1 MLLKTSLREIR
12 TSLGR
17 YLAIFSIIALGVGF
31 FAGLR
36 VTRAAMLNTADEYL
50 SELHMFDGRLLST
63 LGWTQED
70 VDAFAGL
77 AGVRAAAGVYSADFL
92 RAGESGSDTVLKAY
106 SLTSGINDL
115 CLQAGRLPE
124 KADECV
130 VDAWSFEE
138 SDIGKTV
145 RLSENNSADTI
156 DAFAYRE
163 YTIVGVAN
171 SPIYINY
178 ERGGTSLGNGTV
190 SAFVYLPEDGFTLDY
205 FTEID
210 VTFTDSG
217 RIYSDEYKA
226 AADAMEEPLQTL
238 ADERAQL
245 RYESLRA
252 DAQSEIDD
260 AQQKLNDAQSEL
272 ESGWS
277 DYRSAERQYQD
288 GLAKYESGM
297 SQYEDGQAQYE
308 SGLAR
313 YEEALAQYEQL
324 SASPAAGAM
333 GPQLT
338 QMKAQLD
345 ATAAQL
351 EASRQTL
358 ESTRAQLEA
367 SKRTL
372 DSTPAQL
379 AEAKDKLT
387 SGEQELAE
395 NRAKLDDAKAQ
406 LDELKT
412 PDTYVLGRGTNVGYA
427 CFESDT
433 NIVAGIS
440 RVFPL
445 FFFLLAA
452 LVCITT
458 MTRMV
463 EDQRTQLGTLMR
475 SASETGPSSSST
487 SSIPGARRSSAASS
501 GLSAGRTSSRRSCGC
516 RITSCTASRW
526 GFTSCSTG
534 ALRRYALR
542 VICSA
547 RWARRISSA
556 AAFCVRCRR
565 SSSARRRQRPAS
577 ASCSRR
583 SRSCGSG
590 WAFSRRSPCAT
601 FCAISSGFS

>member
-77 AGVRAAAGVYSADFL
+77 AGVRAAAGVYSVDFL

-226 AADAMEEPLQTL
+226 AADAMEEL
-238 ADERAQL
+238 
-245 RYESLRA
+245 SL
-252 DAQSEIDD
+252 IH
-260 AQQKLNDAQSEL
+260 
-272 ESGWS
+272 
-277 DYRSAERQYQD
+277 
-288 GLAKYESGM
+288 
-297 SQYEDGQAQYE
+297 
-308 SGLAR
+308 
-313 YEEALAQYEQL
+313 
-324 SASPAAGAM
+324 
-333 GPQLT
+333 
-338 QMKAQLD
+338 
-345 ATAAQL
+345 
-351 EASRQTL
+351 
-358 ESTRAQLEA
+358 
-367 SKRTL
+367 
-372 DSTPAQL
+372 
-379 AEAKDKLT
+379 
-387 SGEQELAE
+387 
-395 NRAKLDDAKAQ
+395 
-406 LDELKT
+406 
-412 PDTYVLGRGTNVGYA
+412 
-427 CFESDT
+427 
-433 NIVAGIS
+433 I
-440 RVFPL
+440 
-445 FFFLLAA
+445 
-452 LVCITT
+452 
-458 MTRMV
+458 
-463 EDQRTQLGTLMR
+463 
-475 SASETGPSSSST
+475 
-487 SSIPGARRSSAASS
+487 
-501 GLSAGRTSSRRSCGC
+501 
-516 RITSCTASRW
+516 
-526 GFTSCSTG
+526 
-534 ALRRYALR
+534 
-542 VICSA
+542 
-547 RWARRISSA
+547 
-556 AAFCVRCRR
+556 
-565 SSSARRRQRPAS
+565 
-577 ASCSRR
+577 
-583 SRSCGSG
+583 
-590 WAFSRRSPCAT
+590 
-601 FCAISSGFS
+601 

>member
-288 GLAKYESGM
+288 GLAKYESGL
-297 SQYEDGQAQYE
+297 SQYKDGQAQYE
-308 SGLAR
+308 SGLAQ

-333 GPQLT
+333 GPQLA

-412 PDTYVLGRGTNVGYA
+412 PDPYVLGRGTNVGYA

-433 NIVAGIS
+433 NIVA
-440 RVFPL
+440 VFLP
-445 FFFLLAA
+445 A
-452 LVCITT
+452 
-458 MTRMV
+458 
-463 EDQRTQLGTLMR
+463 G
-475 SASETGPSSSST
+475 
-487 SSIPGARRSSAASS
+487 GARVHHDDDPHGRGSAHTAWHAH
-501 GLSAGRTSSRRSCGC
+501 GARLRKRGHHLQVLLLFRERVAPRLHRR
-516 RITSCTASRW
+516 
-526 GFTSCSTG
+526 
-534 ALRRYALR
+534 
-542 VICSA
+542 V
-547 RWARRISSA
+547 
-556 AAFCVRCRR
+556 CRR
-565 SSSARRRQRPAS
+565 VVHLPED
-577 ASCSRR
+577 
-583 SRSCGSG
+583 
-590 WAFSRRSPCAT
+590 PVDVV
-601 FCAISSGFS
+601 

>member
-217 RIYSDEYKA
+217 R
-226 AADAMEEPLQTL
+226 
-238 ADERAQL
+238 
-245 RYESLRA
+245 
-252 DAQSEIDD
+252 
-260 AQQKLNDAQSEL
+260 N
-272 ESGWS
+272 
-277 DYRSAERQYQD
+277 
-288 GLAKYESGM
+288 
-297 SQYEDGQAQYE
+297 
-308 SGLAR
+308 
-313 YEEALAQYEQL
+313 
-324 SASPAAGAM
+324 
-333 GPQLT
+333 
-338 QMKAQLD
+338 
-345 ATAAQL
+345 
-351 EASRQTL
+351 
-358 ESTRAQLEA
+358 
-367 SKRTL
+367 
-372 DSTPAQL
+372 
-379 AEAKDKLT
+379 
-387 SGEQELAE
+387 
-395 NRAKLDDAKAQ
+395 
-406 LDELKT
+406 
-412 PDTYVLGRGTNVGYA
+412 
-427 CFESDT
+427 
-433 NIVAGIS
+433 
-440 RVFPL
+440 
-445 FFFLLAA
+445 
-452 LVCITT
+452 
-458 MTRMV
+458 
-463 EDQRTQLGTLMR
+463 
-475 SASETGPSSSST
+475 
-487 SSIPGARRSSAASS
+487 
-501 GLSAGRTSSRRSCGC
+501 
-516 RITSCTASRW
+516 
-526 GFTSCSTG
+526 
-534 ALRRYALR
+534 
-542 VICSA
+542 
-547 RWARRISSA
+547 
-556 AAFCVRCRR
+556 
-565 SSSARRRQRPAS
+565 
-577 ASCSRR
+577 
-583 SRSCGSG
+583 
-590 WAFSRRSPCAT
+590 
-601 FCAISSGFS
+601 

>member
-226 AADAMEEPLQTL
+226 AADAMEEPCRHSPTSGHSC
-238 ADERAQL
+238 AMRACARTRRARL
-245 RYESLRA
+245 TMRSRSSMTRKVSLRA
-252 DAQSEIDD
+252 
-260 AQQKLNDAQSEL
+260 
-272 ESGWS
+272 
-277 DYRSAERQYQD
+277 
-288 GLAKYESGM
+288 
-297 SQYEDGQAQYE
+297 
-308 SGLAR
+308 
-313 YEEALAQYEQL
+313 
-324 SASPAAGAM
+324 AGA
-333 GPQLT
+333 T
-338 QMKAQLD
+338 
-345 ATAAQL
+345 TAAPSGNIRTVLQ
-351 EASRQTL
+351 
-358 ESTRAQLEA
+358 STR
-367 SKRTL
+367 
-372 DSTPAQL
+372 
-379 AEAKDKLT
+379 
-387 SGEQELAE
+387 
-395 NRAKLDDAKAQ
+395 
-406 LDELKT
+406 
-412 PDTYVLGRGTNVGYA
+412 VG
-427 CFESDT
+427 
-433 NIVAGIS
+433 
-440 RVFPL
+440 
-445 FFFLLAA
+445 
-452 LVCITT
+452 
-458 MTRMV
+458 
-463 EDQRTQLGTLMR
+463 
-475 SASETGPSSSST
+475 
-487 SSIPGARRSSAASS
+487 
-501 GLSAGRTSSRRSCGC
+501 
-516 RITSCTASRW
+516 
-526 GFTSCSTG
+526 
-534 ALRRYALR
+534 
-542 VICSA
+542 
-547 RWARRISSA
+547 
-556 AAFCVRCRR
+556 
-565 SSSARRRQRPAS
+565 
-577 ASCSRR
+577 
-583 SRSCGSG
+583 
-590 WAFSRRSPCAT
+590 
-601 FCAISSGFS
+601 